1 MKSIEIRIEDGE
13 SLLDA
18 LKRTVF
24 ESNEEDARVLYD
36 TVIDMMDWQ

>member
-24 ESNEEDARVLYD
+24 ESMKKMQEFSM
-36 TVIDMMDWQ
+36 TQ